1 MADMQFLGYLL
12 TGLGVI
18 IAFITSVA
26 KIGDRVAKPINE
38 LRLVIQKLSDAID
51 NMKEINTTQNKRLDR
66 HSEHLDKLD
75 NRINK
80 LEVKMDMYHGKD
92 AKNS

>member
-1 MADMQFLGYLL
+1 MEDMQFLGYLL

-51 NMKEINTTQNKRLDR
+51 NMKETNATHSKRLDR

-75 NRINK
+75 NRVNK

-92 AKNS
+92 GKDS